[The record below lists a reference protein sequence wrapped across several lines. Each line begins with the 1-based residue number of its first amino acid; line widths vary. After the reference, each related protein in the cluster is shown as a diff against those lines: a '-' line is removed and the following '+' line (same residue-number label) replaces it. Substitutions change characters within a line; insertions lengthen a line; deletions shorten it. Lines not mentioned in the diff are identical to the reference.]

1 MPRQLPWTSKAGS
14 SRTQVKAPPRKK
26 SRIVSDI
33 DDGFFEG
40 NVLASTKK
48 GKERAV
54 DSDDDL
60 SDLAVEPKTPRTNHL
75 RRAHRS
81 ADRAP
86 SSSPPPIADVEPTI
100 ELMHKGVSKFD
111 LRDDEWMMVED
122 EFLETAKLFTR
133 HLHIAEYERLKKTIE
148 AKKKQVGNEIP
159 RPVVPGAKLS
169 FESAMKEKAKMQEKK
184 QREAIRDVFA
194 SENEDGDDLFTTR
207 PSLTN
212 VHSRMSS
219 DSNSD
224 GEDLDAIKLPP
235 RRALPSKRV
244 TAPIA
249 RPPIMGPQV
258 TPSISRPTSTSI
270 STSTATTTT
279 NHSHMTTST
288 PSFKKPA
295 PPQTLAKPRAR
306 PARTTPFDMLDDYIP
321 KKAPV
326 SSKAESTASTQVSPA
341 PKTPA
346 PVSFSGAS
354 TAGRTPMSTRTIESI
369 ETNDWGTRRPSA
381 SPGTSNH
388 VTDRLAKRKAE
399 RKKNATEEQKRKAV
413 KLDDIPTFLF

>member
-14 SRTQVKAPPRKK
+14 SRTQVKAPPQKK
-26 SRIVSDI
+26 TPVVSEI
-33 DDGFFEG
+33 DDDFFDG
-40 NVLASTKK
+40 NVLAGIKK

-54 DSDDDL
+54 DSEDDL
-60 SDLAVEPKTPRTNHL
+60 SNLAVEPETPRTNLL

-86 SSSPPPIADVEPTI
+86 SSSPPPVADVEPTI

-133 HLHIAEYERLKKTIE
+133 HLHIAEYERLKETIE

-169 FESAMKEKAKMQEKK
+169 IESAMKEKAKMQEKK

-194 SENEDGDDLFTTR
+194 SANEDGDDPFTTR

-219 DSNSD
+219 DSDSD

-235 RRALPSKRV
+235 RRAFPSKRA
-244 TAPIA
+244 TAPMA
-249 RPPIMGPQV
+249 RPPILGPQV

-279 NHSHMTTST
+279 NHSHVITST

-295 PPQTLAKPRAR
+295 PPLLVAKPRVR

-321 KKAPV
+321 KKAPAT
-326 SSKAESTASTQVSPA
+326 SKAETAASAQVSPA
-341 PKTPA
+341 LKTPA
-346 PVSFSGAS
+346 SFSGAS
-354 TAGRTPMSTRTIESI
+354 TAGHTHMSARTIESI
-369 ETNDWGTRRPSA
+369 DTDDWGTRRTS
-381 SPGTSNH
+381 GTPRTSKH

-399 RKKNATEEQKRKAV
+399 RENNAREEQKRKAV